1 MRRLSAANPSFR
13 RKKPPPPRPPPQERP
28 LLSAENREVDG
39 LICSTLFYYAP
50 NRKKRRPPLVER
62 GGRRKRLSWRGAARN
77 EQATGREHA
86 TIECCEPF
94 FQEKEAPASRPTPR
108 KPLLSAENRE
118 VDGLICSPFF
128 YYAPNRNERHP
139 PLVERGG
146 RRKRL
151 SWRGSRAPEVSAASG
166 RFSEPEVRHET
177 SRRPA
182 GSMRRLSAAN
192 LLSPERRC
200 PLASHSFTATA
211 SISNRPPLGS
221 LETSTQLRAGL
232 LAPKA
237 AA

>member
-1 MRRLSAANPSFR
+1 MRRIEKNAIRPSLRGADGGSGFLGGAARNEQATGREHATIECCEPFFQEKEAPAS
-13 RKKPPPPRPPPQERP
+13 RPPPQESRFYQRKTVKLTGLFAARYFIMRRIEKNAARP
-28 LLSAENREVDG
+28 SLRGADG
-39 LICSTLFYYAP
+39 GSGFL
-50 NRKKRRPPLVER
+50 
-62 GGRRKRLSWRGAARN
+62 GGAARN

-118 VDGLICSPFF
+118 VDGLICSPLF
-128 YYAPNRNERHP
+128 YYAPNRKKRHP

-182 GSMRRLSAAN
+182 GSMRRLSAAK
-192 LLSPERRC
+192 P
-200 PLASHSFTATA
+200 SF
-211 SISNRPPLGS
+211 S
-221 LETSTQLRAGL
+221 
-232 LAPKA
+232 
-237 AA
+237 